1 MGKKVWVCI
10 CLALLLTGCAG
21 GERAADGNADRVA
34 PPPAETAAAEQG
46 GDMHA
51 EQVAADARTLTEEE
65 ILAAYDRAV
74 DIYSWFELSPLP
86 DNGETV
92 TAEDGAV
99 CRRVDYPG
107 VETMGDLR
115 TCLRSVF
122 SESVTEGL
130 LSAGGD
136 GIHYREIN
144 GALYVTGQGR
154 SRDAWKGGVSAQT
167 EQTGEST
174 YSVNVTVELLDD
186 DGVTVTGLECWAF
199 PYAFEGGRWVFTDF
213 QLMY

>member
-65 ILAAYDRAV
+65 ILAAYDGLLTFTAGSSCLRC
-74 DIYSWFELSPLP
+74 P

-99 CRRVDYPG
+99 CRPG
-107 VETMGDLR
+107 
-115 TCLRSVF
+115 
-122 SESVTEGL
+122 GL
-130 LSAGGD
+130 SRGGD
-136 GIHYREIN
+136 D
-144 GALYVTGQGR
+144 GR
-154 SRDAWKGGVSAQT
+154 SAHLPAER
-167 EQTGEST
+167 
-174 YSVNVTVELLDD
+174 
-186 DGVTVTGLECWAF
+186 
-199 PYAFEGGRWVFTDF
+199 VF
-213 QLMY
+213 